1 MKRRKNGAFCEKSSG
16 NGGRSGKGRSMT
28 INKLFHRSMT
38 LVAPELTG
46 YRQRMAQTAG
56 ELNRAGE
63 LQAQLDVAVTAIFNL
78 VSVLYATDADQRP
91 VNIDVQTQRIL
102 LLPLPWGES
111 GAAKWGLRRWEG
123 QCLRRLLLD
132 RGKQRRR
139 LPSLFDYNE
148 YSRQWHV
155 NAACYPD
162 AEAALQWLK
171 NDGPALNEWAAI
183 VQDYRAQAYARMRR
197 IRG

>member
-1 MKRRKNGAFCEKSSG
+1 
-16 NGGRSGKGRSMT
+16 MT
-28 INKLFHRSMT
+28 INKLFQRSMT
-38 LVAPELTG
+38 LVAPELG
-46 YRQRMAQTAG
+46 SYRQRMATAAA

-63 LQAQLDVAVTAIFNL
+63 LQAQLDVAVTAVAKLII
-78 VSVLYATDADQRP
+78 VLYATDADQRP

-102 LLPLPWGES
+102 LRPLPWGES

-132 RGKQRRR
+132 RAGQRRR
-139 LPSLFDYNE
+139 MAHLFDYNE

-183 VQDYRAQAYARMRR
+183 VQDYRAQAHARMRR
-197 IRG
+197 IRS